1 MENAKDAIL
10 GGEELGISGIAC
22 YQPFDG
28 LMELKLVLLFHSY
41 IITCVFMNIHLK

>member
-28 LMELKLVLLFHSY
+28 LMELKLVLLLFS
-41 IITCVFMNIHLK
+41 